1 MQELLQLNHV
11 NDYANDIGAPV
22 YHPHVNVIHYDEMGP
37 IRHTLNRF
45 GVYGIF
51 MQDNFP
57 DNLSYGV
64 GTYEIA
70 DGSLLAYAPGQI
82 GGKPDNG
89 HLEVY
94 HGWVL
99 MFDAEF
105 MRGTEFE
112 RNLKH
117 YRYFSYSSNEALIL
131 THDERRTLDSIM
143 EIIRNELSASD
154 RNEFAEK
161 IVKDY
166 ILLVADYCNK
176 FYQRQFKH
184 SAQTSSDVLSRLD
197 DMLNHYY
204 ENDLQ
209 ERHGVPTV
217 KYCASQLCLS
227 PGYFGDI
234 IRNVTGRSANH
245 YIKSFLMERAKSL
258 LMSGKT
264 VTQVADA
271 LGFEYPQHFTRVFKN
286 MTGALPSA
294 YLKGK

>member
-176 FYQRQFKH
+176 FYQGIIEDRYKYYCVNFEKKIAPIVWEKRMPQ
-184 SAQTSSDVLSRLD
+184 SGSRVQCRKIID
-197 DMLNHYY
+197 CNQ
-204 ENDLQ
+204 LQ
-209 ERHGVPTV
+209 PH
-217 KYCASQLCLS
+217 C
-227 PGYFGDI
+227 
-234 IRNVTGRSANH
+234 N
-245 YIKSFLMERAKSL
+245 
-258 LMSGKT
+258 
-264 VTQVADA
+264 
-271 LGFEYPQHFTRVFKN
+271 
-286 MTGALPSA
+286 
-294 YLKGK
+294 